1 MIHDIIAAVAGWIIN
16 MISATGYWGI
26 FLLMALESALI
37 PIPSEITMPFAGYL
51 AGTGLFNLWWVI
63 LVGAFANLVGSLL
76 VFWLGWWGQEAWVR
90 RVLRRYG
97 RFLFLSEE
105 KLDHAEVWLRRHGE
119 KIAFFS
125 RLLPVVRTFISLPMG
140 MARMNPLRFSL
151 FTFFGSLIWSAVL
164 TYAGY
169 AMGQNWQALEPY
181 YREYEIVLV
190 ALAVTVLAFWIWRRV
205 RKRLQ
210 PPPAK
215 VAENDP
221 GVKDPPKEG

>member
-1 MIHDIIAAVAGWIIN
+1 MIHDIIAAVAAWIIQ

-26 FLLMALESALI
+26 FLLMALESALV

-51 AGTGLFNLWWVI
+51 AGTGLFHLWWVI

-76 VFWLGWWGQEAWVR
+76 VFWLGWWGQETWVR

-105 KLDHAEVWLRRHGE
+105 KLDHAERWLRRHGE

-151 FTFFGSLIWSAVL
+151 FTFAGSLIWSAIL

-190 ALAVTVLAFWIWRRV
+190 ALGVVVLAFWIWRRV
-205 RKRLQ
+205 RKRRQ
-210 PPPAK
+210 PAPAK
-215 VAENDP
+215 GVQDDAEPRDL
-221 GVKDPPKEG
+221 PKEG